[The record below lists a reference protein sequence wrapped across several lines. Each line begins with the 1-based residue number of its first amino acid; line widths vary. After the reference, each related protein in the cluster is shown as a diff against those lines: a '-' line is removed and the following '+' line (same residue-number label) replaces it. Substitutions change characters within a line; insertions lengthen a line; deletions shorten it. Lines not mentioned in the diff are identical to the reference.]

1 MAQTT
6 SHVLNKQRHLVA
18 GQGTPAGPC
27 QHCNRVIVLL
37 FAGFIKKYIYFV
49 IIVSCLLCSDLKCSS
64 FLHLL
69 ITNILDV

>member
-1 MAQTT
+1 M
-6 SHVLNKQRHLVA
+6 A

-37 FAGFIKKYIYFV
+37 FAGFKQKSLFVITCYFV
-49 IIVSCLLCSDLKCSS
+49 IIVSCLLCSDLKSSS

-69 ITNILDV
+69 ISTILEVCVSSIED